1 MRTAGTDPSKRYV
14 PHVYVVTAS
23 GHALC
28 HISILVFS
36 AILIPLS
43 QEFELS
49 MTRIT
54 GIGSLSLLFFGLGS
68 FPAGILIRIKN
79 PKFMLLVYY
88 AGCAGSSI
96 IIWLSSGLLM
106 FSVGL
111 SLLGVFCSIY
121 HTAGLTLISHTLKKL
136 GKPLGIHGVAGSGGV
151 TIAPLIA
158 GVLTA
163 SFGWRSVYLVLAL
176 IAVAGFFYL
185 LFNTSI
191 PTGSVVERTQPARSG
206 KSRVLFFLVLII
218 SITLTGLV
226 YRSFLT
232 IFPTYLSQ
240 KVSLQGVSPVL
251 TGGFLAS
258 AILALGMIGQYAGG
272 LLSDRSNRIGLYGG
286 ILGASAVI
294 LVLLGFSTGI
304 TLILT
309 AAFFSLV
316 FFPHQPVENSIISLA
331 TPPKLISSFF
341 GFRYVLTFGV
351 GGLGAV
357 FAGFIADTVSIEA
370 VFWLTGIIA
379 AAGSITAF
387 ILLGISRKRKIELS

>member
-1 MRTAGTDPSKRYV
+1 MQTAAIDPSKRYV
-14 PHVYVVTAS
+14 PHVYVVTTL

-28 HISILVFS
+28 HINILVFS

-68 FPAGILIRIKN
+68 FPAGILTRIKN
-79 PKFMLLVYY
+79 PRFMLMVYY

-96 IIWLSSGLLM
+96 IIWLSSDLLM

-111 SLLGVFCSIY
+111 SLLSAFCSIY
-121 HTAGLTLISHTLKKL
+121 HTAGLTLISHSLKKL
-136 GKPLGIHGVAGSGGV
+136 GKPLGVHGVAGSGGI
-151 TIAPLIA
+151 TIAPFFA
-158 GVLTA
+158 GILAV

-176 IAVAGFFYL
+176 IAAAGFFYL

-191 PTGSVVERTQPARSG
+191 PTGSVVERTQPATSK
-206 KSRVLFFLVLII
+206 KSMVPFFLVLII
-218 SITLTGLV
+218 TIILTGFV

-240 KVSLQGVSPVL
+240 KVSLKGVSPVL

-258 AILALGMIGQYAGG
+258 AVLALGMIGQYVGG
-272 LLSDRSNRIGLYGG
+272 FLSDRLNRIGLYGG

-294 LVLLGFSTGI
+294 LIVLGFSSGI
-304 TLILT
+304 GLILT
-309 AAFFSLV
+309 AALFSLV
-316 FFPHQPVENSIISLA
+316 FFPQQPVENSIVSLA
-331 TPPKLISSFF
+331 MPPKMISSFF
-341 GFRYVLTFGV
+341 GFKFALTFGV

-357 FAGFIADTVSIEA
+357 FAGFIADTISIEA
-370 VFWLTGIIA
+370 VFWSTSIIA
-379 AAGSITAF
+379 AAASITAF
-387 ILLGISRKRKIELS
+387 ILLGISRKRKIEL